1 MHYRV
6 HIELASL
13 QLNIVTDIINV
24 LVKILYQKLGSKTK
38 VLMLQV
44 ASPMVIL
51 CSNHWSDRW
60 QHRAIASGLG
70 ACLAVMRRLYLLL
83 PCALSVLICHLLLDV
98 PLLLRRVSLHYF
110 SPKVTNAYF
119 VVSKQFF
126 VLHCRSCPK
135 YDNSRHFDPH
145 FEEVRAA

>member
-1 MHYRV
+1 MHCHV
-6 HIELASL
+6 QIELALL
-13 QLNIVTDIINV
+13 QLNIVTV
-24 LVKILYQKLGSKTK
+24 LVKILYQKPWSKTQ

-44 ASPMVIL
+44 ASLVVSL
-51 CSNHWSDRW
+51 CSNHWSDPW
-60 QHRAIASGLG
+60 QHRAIASGLS
-70 ACLAVMRRLYLLL
+70 ACSAVMRRLYLLL
-83 PCALSVLICHLLLDV
+83 PCALSVLICHVLLDV

-126 VLHCRSCPK
+126 VLHCRSHPK